1 MKGTRPILFGIL
13 ACVTVFLFS
22 TVPTWSQE
30 VNDLSPT
37 TQYSI
42 TITKSI
48 KEEPNWHPTPMTQEE
63 IINFNVETI
72 CADYGVDP
80 ALVKSIIWHE
90 SRYNP
95 NASNGNCLG
104 LMQIST
110 RWHSARAERLGVD
123 DFYDIRGNILLG
135 VDYISELLNN
145 CHDPALAL
153 MAYNMGHARAREL
166 YNAGY
171 ISNYAQSVL
180 EKAKDI

>member
-1 MKGTRPILFGIL
+1 MKGTRPILFGII
-13 ACVTVFLFS
+13 ASVTMLLCS

-37 TQYSI
+37 SPYST
-42 TITKSI
+42 TISESI
-48 KEEPNWHPTPMTQEE
+48 KVEPNWHPEPMTQEE
-63 IINFNVETI
+63 VINFNVESI

-80 ALVKSIIWHE
+80 DLVKSIIWHE

-110 RWHSARAERLGVD
+110 RWHTVRAERLGVT
-123 DFYDIRGNILLG
+123 DFYDIQGNILLG

-153 MAYNMGHARAREL
+153 MAYNMGYSRAIEL
-166 YNAGY
+166 YNAGH